1 MATVSLVH
9 AWCGSSWRIG
19 NTKNISQ
26 AQIEASSSSLLR
38 CSSPS
43 TSSSGLSFAFSNFPS
58 VICANRGRR
67 YQGIIAKAMDTT
79 DTREGKSIS
88 KSTGNLDNDPDHLL
102 ILVHGIM
109 ASPSDWTYA
118 EAELKRRL
126 GKKFL
131 IYGMMIDLQSSSC
144 NTYSKT
150 LVGIGEAGKQLADE
164 VMQILGKTKSLRK
177 ISFLAHSLGGLFA
190 RSAIA
195 VLYSSDT
202 CNADQPNKN
211 CMEDSQRA
219 SFSTGEMIAGLE
231 PINFITLAT
240 PHLGVRGKRQ
250 LPFLFGVSILEKLAP
265 PLAPLLFG
273 QTGSQLFLT
282 DGKPNKPPLL
292 LSMASDCDDEK
303 FISALGA
310 FRCRVVYANVSYD
323 HMVGWRTSS
332 IRRETELC
340 KPPNQSIDGYEH
352 IVNVEYCPPVRSDG
366 PGFSTEA
373 AKAKEATQKA
383 PNAQNAI
390 EYYEKMEEE
399 MIHGLQRLGWKKV
412 DVNFHSSIWPFFA
425 HYYIHVKDERL
436 HSAGMGVIAH
446 VADSIMQEETSY
458 LARDVNFGN

>member
-131 IYGMMIDLQSSSC
+131 IYAGMMIDLQSSSC

-282 DGKPNKPPLL
+282 D
-292 LSMASDCDDEK
+292 D
-303 FISALGA
+303 
-310 FRCRVVYANVSYD
+310 
-323 HMVGWRTSS
+323 MVGWRTSS

>member
-131 IYGMMIDLQSSSC
+131 IYAGMMIDLQSSSC

-250 LPFLFGVSILEKLAP
+250 
-265 PLAPLLFG
+265 
-273 QTGSQLFLT
+273 
-282 DGKPNKPPLL
+282 
-292 LSMASDCDDEK
+292 
-303 FISALGA
+303 
-310 FRCRVVYANVSYD
+310 
-323 HMVGWRTSS
+323 
-332 IRRETELC
+332 
-340 KPPNQSIDGYEH
+340 PPNQSIDGYEH